1 MAPDKTDGPGIAD
14 LDTLERKLSKRGFR
28 REDAYLHDCT
38 ECHEQAVLKYV
49 LAGKTGGRDISLCQA
64 CGVARS
70 WRSGAGFQAR
80 EEDRG
85 FDLRAFLG

>member
-1 MAPDKTDGPGIAD
+1 MPIDD
-14 LDTLERKLSKRGFR
+14 LATLEYKLSKRGFR
-28 REDAYLHDCT
+28 RDDVLLHECPD
-38 ECHEQAVLKYV
+38 CHEQAVLKYIT
-49 LAGKTGGRDISLCQA
+49 AGKTGGRDISLCQA

-80 EEDRG
+80 EQDLG